1 MKQEGKNTMIE
12 EVRGG
17 GGGVGLEHQRTSTD
31 DRSNAREAGSGGVVN
46 VKICKTGKKDRHSG
60 GLQLGR

>member
-1 MKQEGKNTMIE
+1 MIE

-46 VKICKTGKKDRHSG
+46 VKILQNRKKRPAFWWSPAGKMRLHAW
-60 GLQLGR
+60 Q